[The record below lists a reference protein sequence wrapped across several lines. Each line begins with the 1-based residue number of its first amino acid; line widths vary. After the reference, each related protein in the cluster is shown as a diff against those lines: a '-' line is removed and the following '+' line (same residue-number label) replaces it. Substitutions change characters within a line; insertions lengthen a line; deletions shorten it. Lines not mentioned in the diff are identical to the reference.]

1 VPSASRP
8 WTSHGMSTYTATFI
22 TSCSLGDP
30 ARRPSMAGSTSW
42 ALEAIQDDEAFVDD
56 DEVAAHPGRPR
67 DYGHMDFVVVPHL
80 YALGRRTV

>member
-1 VPSASRP
+1 
-8 WTSHGMSTYTATFI
+8 
-22 TSCSLGDP
+22 
-30 ARRPSMAGSTSW
+30 MAGSTSW